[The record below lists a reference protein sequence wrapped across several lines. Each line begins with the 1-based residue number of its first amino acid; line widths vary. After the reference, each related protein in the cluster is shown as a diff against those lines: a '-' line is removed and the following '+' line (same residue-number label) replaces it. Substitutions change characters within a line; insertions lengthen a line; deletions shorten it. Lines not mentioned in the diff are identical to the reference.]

1 MDERIRYL
9 APKEVAEA
17 LGLGLTKVYDLVRT
31 GQIPHRRFGKR
42 IVVPRQWVEWH
53 EFQGS
58 SAQENGA
65 GGGPKAGNM
74 TDESEP

>member
-17 LGLGLTKVYDLVRT
+17 LGLGLTKVYTMLRS

-53 EFQGS
+53 EFQET
-58 SAQENGA
+58 SAQDNGA
-65 GGGPKAGNM
+65 GGGPKAANM
-74 TDESEP
+74 TGESEP